1 MLTEREAYTLVELL
15 YNAREQCQEQLRL
28 VKNDLDAAIRL
39 CDPEG
44 GAHIIRAK
52 RLLIEAYGHVDAD
65 LEIAIARLRQEETE
79 ARAREA
85 HANEYTDP
93 RNDAR

>member
-15 YNAREQCQEQLRL
+15 YNAREKCQEQLR
-28 VKNDLDAAIRL
+28 VVQNDLDAAMRG
-39 CDPEG
+39 CDPEA
-44 GAHIIRAK
+44 GAYISRAK
-52 RLLIEAYGHVDAD
+52 RLLIDAYGHVDAD

-85 HANEYTDP
+85 HTNEYTDP
-93 RNDAR
+93 RNEVR